1 MITHRPLLSFL
12 TVIIAFVSVSAVTAT
27 AQNPDAVI
35 RFVVHPADAP
45 LPALKYQLLPPLIDR
60 RPGNA
65 AVWYGKVTA
74 EQNAFFSNREILE
87 LIGDGSTM
95 PLEEV
100 RANKRLQE
108 ITTGNSAFEYLR
120 HAARAEHVDWQLP
133 IRDHPYYSILLS
145 DVQQTRIF
153 ARLLAVRARRQIAEG
168 DFEGAIR
175 TFQSGYA
182 LARHVAEGPTLIN
195 GLVAFAES
203 NTMSHQLR
211 DFIQQ
216 PCAPNLY
223 WALTSLPDP
232 LIDPRPGVEAELAAL
247 ELMFPVMQDP
257 THAEYGEQYWKEQ
270 LEEVWKTVGNYAEL
284 PSDNPAALLAITMR
298 GYPIAKRGLI
308 ESGWAA
314 EKVETLPVAQVVLAY
329 SMMQYERRRDEQMKW
344 LFVPLPATG
353 SPESEAERSADE
365 NARDPE
371 ILPLARAFLPASG
384 AIRYS
389 AANAQREIAILRLV
403 EAIRMYGARN
413 DGRLPTSLAA
423 ITNVPIPNDP
433 VNGKPFKYRLEQ
445 QIAVIEGAPS
455 LPRGKPPLRI
465 EVQFATPPS
474 SEK

>member
-1 MITHRPLLSFL
+1 MFARRLLLPTMIAVL
-12 TVIIAFVSVSAVTAT
+12 VSATVESAPAV
-27 AQNPDAVI
+27 AQQSEKVI
-35 RFVVHPADAP
+35 RFVVHPADVP
-45 LPALKYQLLPPLIDR
+45 VPALKYQLLPPVIDR

-74 EQNAFFSNREILE
+74 EQSYFFSNNELADLISHGAKLPLDQVLANEQLQRATADSSIFMHLE
-87 LIGDGSTM
+87 
-95 PLEEV
+95 
-100 RANKRLQE
+100 R
-108 ITTGNSAFEYLR
+108 
-120 HAARAEHVDWQLP
+120 AARAEHVDWQLP

-195 GLVAFAES
+195 GLVAFAEI

-216 PCAPNLY
+216 PGAPNLY

-232 LIDPRPGVEAELAAL
+232 LIDPRPGIEAELAAL
-247 ELMFPVMQDP
+247 ELMFPVLQDP
-257 THAEYGEQYWKEQ
+257 THAGYGEQYWKEQ
-270 LEEVWKTVGNYAEL
+270 LEEVWETVSNYAEL
-284 PSDNPAALLAITMR
+284 PSKSPSALLAVTMR

-314 EKVETLPVAQVVLAY
+314 DKVETMPVAQVVLVY

-344 LFVPLPATG
+344 LFVPLPAVG
-353 SPESEAERSADE
+353 SPESEAVRSADE
-365 NARDPE
+365 DARDPE

-403 EAIRMYGARN
+403 EAIRMYGARH

-423 ITNVPIPNDP
+423 ITDVPIPNDP
-433 VNGKPFKYRLEQ
+433 LKGKPFEYRLEQ
-445 QIAVIEGAPS
+445 QTAVIEGAPS
-455 LPRGKPPLRI
+455 LPQGTPPLRI

-474 SEK
+474 PEQ